1 MAHDFKKFIERV
13 RKYCGSG
20 KNLLFTWIVEQ
31 FHKRT
36 LTDFSLMNRL
46 EMDFNN
52 MEQIE
57 VNFKIGLNIEEDKL
71 FEPV

>member
-1 MAHDFKKFIERV
+1 
-13 RKYCGSG
+13 
-20 KNLLFTWIVEQ
+20 
-31 FHKRT
+31 
-36 LTDFSLMNRL
+36 MNRL